1 MKKCTPI
8 GMENW
13 KKNSFACQCLCVAT
27 EDNSGYEQLL
37 VYLRLKLFFS

>member
-1 MKKCTPI
+1 L
-8 GMENW
+8 